1 MPDRSDLQSFYK
13 IILIEKMKIAYITEF
28 DINSNQKNWQR
39 HQIGHWGRCYYMA
52 KSLED
57 EFTTL
62 EYLGPLAKKDALLP
76 KIKSRLYN
84 KVLKQT
90 YHAWA
95 EPIFN
100 KDYAR
105 QIEKKLSK
113 INVDVVV
120 SPDINFL
127 AYLECDRSLILWVD
141 TLYTGLINYYLDY
154 MNLCQ
159 ETIHH
164 LREMDRLTLNKCT
177 KVIFSSDWMAKKAIE
192 TYQVDPSKINIVPF
206 GANIEC
212 NRTLED
218 INNLVKTRPK
228 TPCKLLFIGVDW
240 VRKGGKIALE
250 VAKELNAAG
259 LRTELTI
266 VGCQPIA
273 NEPIPKFVKYLG
285 FIDKSKKEGLEKLD
299 RLLAESHFLILP
311 SQAECYG
318 HVFCEANSFGLPCL
332 ATNVGG
338 IPSIIKDN
346 LNGKT
351 FPVTASI
358 SDYCTYIFNLMN
370 NYPDYENLAISS
382 FNEYQ
387 TRLNWN
393 VAGQTVKNILN
404 EIIK

>member
-1 MPDRSDLQSFYK
+1 MN
-13 IILIEKMKIAYITEF
+13 IAYITEF
-28 DINSNQKNWQR
+28 DINSNQNNWQR

-57 EFTTL
+57 ELTTL
-62 EYLGPLAKKDALLP
+62 HYLGPLTKKDALLP

-84 KVLKQT
+84 KVLKQN

-105 QIEKKLSK
+105 QIETKLSN
-113 INVDVVV
+113 INADVVV
-120 SPDINFL
+120 SPDLNFL
-127 AYLECDRSLILWVD
+127 AYLEWESSLILWVD
-141 TLYTGLINYYLDY
+141 TLYTGLINYYVDY

-159 ETIHH
+159 ETIQH

-192 TYQVDPSKINIVPF
+192 TYQVEPGKINIVPF

-212 NRTLED
+212 NRTIED
-218 INNLVKTRPK
+218 INNIVKTRPK
-228 TPCKLLFIGVDW
+228 TRCKLLFIGVDW

-250 VAKELNAAG
+250 VAKELNKAG
-259 LRTELTI
+259 LNAELTI

-285 FIDKSKKEGLEKLD
+285 FIDKSKKEGIEKLNY
-299 RLLAESHFLILP
+299 LLAESHFLILP

-332 ATNVGG
+332 ATDVGG

-351 FPVTASI
+351 FPLTASI
-358 SDYCTYIFNLMN
+358 ADYCTYIFNLMN
-370 NYPDYENLAISS
+370 NYRDYEKLAISS

-387 TRLNWN
+387 TRLNWT
-393 VAGQTVKNILN
+393 VAGQTVKNILRTA
-404 EIIK
+404 I